1 MANPMPLQVAANSFP
16 ENAVT
21 TALKDWWNKETSG
34 RKTDPFAK
42 PGTLY
47 DTVVEMDS
55 LSVVNVLVTI
65 ENIVGFELP
74 VTVIKCGGY
83 RDQHE
88 MVGHMVP
95 GIRNLFLKHQNITPM
110 RSAKTYGK

>member
-1 MANPMPLQVAANSFP
+1 MANPMPQQTAANSFP

-34 RKTDPFAK
+34 RQTDPFAK
-42 PGTLY
+42 PKTLY

-65 ENIVGFELP
+65 EKIVGFELP
-74 VTVIKCGGY
+74 VTVIKRGGY
-83 RDQHE
+83 HDQNE
-88 MVGHMVP
+88 MISHMVP
-95 GIRNLFLKHQNITPM
+95 KIRDLFLKHRNITLMP
-110 RSAKTYGK
+110 SATHYAQ

>member
-1 MANPMPLQVAANSFP
+1 MANPMPQQSAANYFP
-16 ENAVT
+16 ESAVT
-21 TALKDWWNKETSG
+21 TALKDWWDKETTG

-65 ENIVGFELP
+65 EKIVGFEPP
-74 VTVIKCGGY
+74 VTIIKRGGY
-83 RDQHE
+83 RDQQE
-88 MVGHMVP
+88 MVDHMVP
-95 GIRNLFLKHQNITPM
+95 GIRALFLKHRNITPM
-110 RSAKTYGK
+110 RSAKIYAK